1 MVVYEISTRKVRQK
15 QGRHCVVKPVGFLAI
30 SRSLVKF
37 VQAEDV
43 HYLYEIAWNKPGAS
57 TSSADDD
64 EDMETPCV
72 WELEAMQIED
82 NESNSAV
89 LGNECISVVIITN

>member
-1 MVVYEISTRKVRQK
+1 MADVLSVKDRRQSTTSPSHPYHHVR
-15 QGRHCVVKPVGFLAI
+15 
-30 SRSLVKF
+30 VKF

-82 NESNSAV
+82 NESTSAV
-89 LGNECISVVIITN
+89 PR